1 MLPSW
6 SLAGALVGAVLGY
19 VNFRVIIGILEPRLR
34 ALDGSATATARIAF
48 EQKIVWLKR
57 IFLVLE
63 VLILAAVG
71 YFVGG
76 MIGG

>member
-1 MLPSW
+1 MTLW
-6 SLAGALVGAVLGY
+6 SVAGALVGAALGY
-19 VNFRVIIGILEPRLR
+19 ANFCVIIGILEPRLR
-34 ALDGSATATARIAF
+34 ALDESATATERTAF

-63 VLILAAVG
+63 VLILTAAG